1 MADVQEARPDL
12 CSITGEKAMTIVISN
27 HDTPLPLPGG
37 PTLRPG
43 ARTNV
48 ERWELLKNNDIVKAW
63 LSAGLLKVDQ
73 EEAPPEPADDK
84 KRKT

>member
-1 MADVQEARPDL
+1 
-12 CSITGEKAMTIVISN
+12 MTVVISN

-48 ERWELLKNNDIVKAW
+48 EHWERLKNNDIVKAW
-63 LSAGLLKVDQ
+63 VSAGLITVEADETSTVD
-73 EEAPPEPADDK
+73 EDKGEK
-84 KRKT
+84 KRKA